1 MENREGRL
9 SAVNSIGL
17 RAVMALL
24 AIISTQAWAQVDP
37 GWLRAWN
44 EALESQPQEI
54 TSTGRIASEV
64 EPGVPFVIRGV
75 LVEPSGKPAADVLI
89 HAYQRDRDGLE
100 FGREDDLSTTWR
112 LNGWARSD
120 ADGRFEFNTI
130 RPAPDNLG
138 REAAHIHFTLVSQEF
153 GRQWAQKVFLA
164 DDPLVPARER
174 RRSKEAGEFG
184 WVIEPR
190 IEMGVQKIE
199 AKIRLKEQADF

>member
-1 MENREGRL
+1 MNMENREGRL

-75 LVEPSGKPAADVLI
+75 LVALL
-89 HAYQRDRDGLE
+89 Q
-100 FGREDDLSTTWR
+100 
-112 LNGWARSD
+112 
-120 ADGRFEFNTI
+120 
-130 RPAPDNLG
+130 
-138 REAAHIHFTLVSQEF
+138 
-153 GRQWAQKVFLA
+153 
-164 DDPLVPARER
+164 
-174 RRSKEAGEFG
+174 
-184 WVIEPR
+184 
-190 IEMGVQKIE
+190 
-199 AKIRLKEQADF
+199 

>member
-1 MENREGRL
+1 MENREGRD
-9 SAVNSIGL
+9 SAAKSIGL
-17 RAVMALL
+17 RAVLALL
-24 AIISTQAWAQVDP
+24 AIISTEAWAQVDP
-37 GWLRAWN
+37 GWLRAWH
-44 EALESQPQEI
+44 EALENQPEVI
-54 TSTGRIASEV
+54 ASTGRIASDA

-75 LVEPSGKPAADVLI
+75 LVKPSGKPAADVLI

-100 FGREDDLSTTWR
+100 LGPEDDPLTTWR
-112 LNGWARSD
+112 LNGWARTD
-120 ADGRFEFNTI
+120 ADGHFEFRTI

-184 WVIEPR
+184 WVIKPR
-190 IEMGVQKIE
+190 IEKGVQKIDV
-199 AKIRLKEQADF
+199 KIRLKEQADF